1 MRKRCVKCADDK
13 DESDFYKRRH
23 VCIECFKKQVH
34 VKRAVYRAKPS
45 LEPVPETIKTAP
57 WKSQVN
63 HELYQH
69 LLRL

>member
-1 MRKRCVKCADDK
+1 MKKTCVKCADDK
-13 DESDFYKRRH
+13 DESEFYKRRS
-23 VCIECFKKQVH
+23 VCIECFKDNVYA
-34 VKRAVYRAKPS
+34 KRAKYRPKPT

-63 HELYQH
+63 YELYQH